1 MVLMIYMKKQKN
13 LPEFTQ
19 RNSFNGL
26 EGSFNWMLTSML
38 SMTAIF
44 LLPRQFH
51 TTIIE
56 NRKENHLK
64 TAIWVF
70 PLYLL
75 IFNFLF
81 SLIAWG
87 GKILFLRAKCKSRT
101 FSYSYSSKIRK
112 YFNFSYCFLG
122 GLSASISMIIISS
135 ITLSIM
141 LSNNVII
148 PYGWIDTFKT
158 K

>member
-1 MVLMIYMKKQKN
+1 MV
-13 LPEFTQ
+13 
-19 RNSFNGL
+19 
-26 EGSFNWMLTSML
+26 TSML
-38 SMTAIF
+38 SMSAIF

-56 NRKENHLK
+56 NRKENFLK

-75 IFNFLF
+75 LFNFCISDSGEANIIF
-81 SLIAWG
+81 
-87 GKILFLRAKCKSRT
+87 RTKCKSRAL
-101 FSYSYSSKIRK
+101 SYSRSAKIWKR
-112 YFNFSYCFLG
+112 FNSVIFLG
-122 GLSASISMIIISS
+122 GLSASISMIISS

-158 K
+158 KKRHFQQQKHCKY